1 MTWTA
6 QDQSNINYARRKTSS
21 TRPPSAK
28 SEVIED
34 TNTFSQTLIRE
45 LPEFRAYCGRAFTEY
60 QEIRHPRGNLKLMT
74 EATCQVD
81 YAGNWQVDYAST
93 WMR

>member
-6 QDQSNINYARRKTSS
+6 QDQSNINYARRKMCR
-21 TRPPSAK
+21 TRTPSAK

-34 TNTFSQTLIRE
+34 INTLSQTLMRE
-45 LPEFRAYCGRAFTEY
+45 LPEFRAYCGRAFTQY
-60 QEIRHPRGNLKLMT
+60 QEMRHPRGKLKLMT

-81 YAGNWQVDYAST
+81 YAENCWWTMQV
-93 WMR
+93 RG